1 MRPRAVLHA
10 TAICLL
16 LAAATVRAA
25 PPGLIPQTARGQ
37 KAAST
42 AKKPALAGSLSE
54 RAESRLKALSAL
66 PGSLG
71 ERPESPLKKPSALPG
86 SLGERP
92 ESPLKKPSALPGS
105 LGERP
110 ESPLKKPSALPGSRA
125 ERPESRFKT
134 LEQTA
139 ALKQRAG
146 LERLLKEV
154 PDPQLKPLSKILLHK
169 TGFSGFSIVDGAV
182 KQFSTDFQA
191 GAKNPDRYMSEV
203 SLSQPALVEKWNNT
217 PQDKRIFVIGAGK
230 DSAKVSELTESLKSD
245 GYTVFFYK
253 FCRQSSGALCRSQAV
268 GAMCGTSGITMVYQ
282 TPAAELSEYV
292 KVEAATAGFI
302 EGLNDKVVLISTS
315 ELFAAKFAMYVAN
328 MPTPTPS
335 AIK

>member
-16 LAAATVRAA
+16 LAAATVGAA
-25 PPGLIPQTARGQ
+25 PPGLLPQTARGQ

-42 AKKPALAGSLSE
+42 AQKPGLPGPLSE
-54 RAESRLKALSAL
+54 PAESRLKALSAL
-66 PGSLG
+66 PGPLG
-71 ERPESPLKKPSALPG
+71 ERPESKLKT
-86 SLGERP
+86 
-92 ESPLKKPSALPGS
+92 
-105 LGERP
+105 
-110 ESPLKKPSALPGSRA
+110 PSALPGSRA
-125 ERPESRFKT
+125 ERPESTFKT
-134 LEQTA
+134 LKPTA

-154 PDPQLKPLSKILLHK
+154 PDPHLKPLSKILLHK

-182 KQFSTDFQA
+182 KQFSTDFA
-191 GAKNPDRYMSEV
+191 TGAKNPDRFMSEV
-203 SLSQPALVEKWNNT
+203 SLSQPALVEKWKNT
-217 PQDKRIFVIGAGK
+217 PREKRIFVIGAGK

-282 TPAAELSEYV
+282 TPSAELSEYV

-302 EGLNDKVVLISTS
+302 EGLNDKVVLISS
-315 ELFAAKFAMYVAN
+315 SDLLAAKFAMYVAN

>member
-1 MRPRAVLHA
+1 MHARGLLDA

-16 LAAATVRAA
+16 LAAATVWAA
-25 PPGLIPQTARGQ
+25 PLGPIPQTARGQ

-42 AKKPALAGSLSE
+42 AQKPALSGSLSE

-71 ERPESPLKKPSALPG
+71 ERPESKFKAPSV
-86 SLGERP
+86 
-92 ESPLKKPSALPGS
+92 
-105 LGERP
+105 
-110 ESPLKKPSALPGSRA
+110 LPGSRA

-139 ALKQRAG
+139 ALKQTAG

-182 KQFSTDFQA
+182 KQFSTDFVT
-191 GAKNPDRYMSEV
+191 GAKNPDRFMSEV
-203 SLSQPALVEKWNNT
+203 SLSQPALVEKWKNT
-217 PQDKRIFVIGAGK
+217 PREKRIFVIGAGK

-282 TPAAELSEYV
+282 TPSAELSEYV

-302 EGLNDKVVLISTS
+302 EGLNDKVVLISS
-315 ELFAAKFAMYVAN
+315 SDLLAAKFAMYVAN

>member
-16 LAAATVRAA
+16 LAAATVWAA
-25 PPGLIPQTARGQ
+25 PPGLIPENARGQ
-37 KAAST
+37 KAASN
-42 AKKPALAGSLSE
+42 AQKPALPGSLNE

-71 ERPESPLKKPSALPG
+71 ERPESRLKTL
-86 SLGERP
+86 
-92 ESPLKKPSALPGS
+92 
-105 LGERP
+105 
-110 ESPLKKPSALPGSRA
+110 SALPGSRA

-134 LEQTA
+134 LEPTA

-146 LERLLKEV
+146 LEQLLKEV

-169 TGFSGFSIVDGAV
+169 TGFLGFSIVDGAV
-182 KQFSTDFQA
+182 KQFSTDFA
-191 GAKNPDRYMSEV
+191 DGAKNPDRFKSEV
-203 SLSQPALVEKWNNT
+203 NSALVEKWNKA
-217 PQDKRIFVIGAGK
+217 PQEKRIFVIGAGK
-230 DSAKVSELTESLKSD
+230 DSAKVSEWAKSVESD
-245 GYTVFFYK
+245 GYVVFFYK
-253 FCRQSSGALCRSQAV
+253 FCSPLCSSKAV
-268 GAMCGTSGITMVYQ
+268 GAMCKTSGTTMVYQ
-282 TPAAELSEYV
+282 TPSAELSEYV

-315 ELFAAKFAMYVAN
+315 DLLAAEKFTMYVAN

>member
-1 MRPRAVLHA
+1 MHPRAVLPA
-10 TAICLL
+10 TVICLL
-16 LAAATVRAA
+16 LAAATVWAA

-37 KAAST
+37 KVTST
-42 AKKPALAGSLSE
+42 AQKPALPGSLSE
-54 RAESRLKALSAL
+54 RADSRLKALSAL

-71 ERPESPLKKPSALPG
+71 ERPESKFKTP
-86 SLGERP
+86 
-92 ESPLKKPSALPGS
+92 
-105 LGERP
+105 
-110 ESPLKKPSALPGSRA
+110 ALPGSRA
-125 ERPESRFKT
+125 ERPESTFKT
-134 LEQTA
+134 QKPTA

-146 LERLLKEV
+146 LEQLLKEV

-169 TGFSGFSIVDGAV
+169 TGLSGYSIVDGAV
-182 KQFSTDFQA
+182 KQFSTDFAA

-230 DSAKVSELTESLKSD
+230 DTAKVSEWTKSMESS
-245 GYTVFFYK
+245 GYVVFFYK
-253 FCRQSSGALCRSQAV
+253 FCRQSNGALCSSKAI
-268 GAMCGTSGITMVYQ
+268 GAMCKTSGTTMLYQ

-335 AIK
+335 PVK

>member
-1 MRPRAVLHA
+1 MRPRAVLHT

-16 LAAATVRAA
+16 LAAATVWAA

-37 KAAST
+37 KPAST
-42 AKKPALAGSLSE
+42 AQKPALPGPLSE

-71 ERPESPLKKPSALPG
+71 ERPESRFKTL
-86 SLGERP
+86 
-92 ESPLKKPSALPGS
+92 
-105 LGERP
+105 
-110 ESPLKKPSALPGSRA
+110 SALPGSRT
-125 ERPESRFKT
+125 ERPASTFKT
-134 LEQTA
+134 LEPTA
-139 ALKQRAG
+139 ALKQSAG
-146 LERLLKEV
+146 LGQLLKEV

-169 TGFSGFSIVDGAV
+169 TGLSGFSIVDGAV
-182 KQFSTDFQA
+182 KQFSTDFAA

-203 SLSQPALVEKWNNT
+203 SLSQPELVEKWNNT
-217 PQDKRIFVIGAGK
+217 PPEKRIFVIGAGK
-230 DSAKVSELTESLKSD
+230 DSAKVSEWAESMKSD
-245 GYTVFFYK
+245 GYIVFFYK
-253 FCRQSSGALCRSQAV
+253 FCRQSNGALCSSKAV
-268 GAMCGTSGITMVYQ
+268 GAMCRTSGITMVYQ
-282 TPAAELSEYV
+282 TPSAELSEYV

-315 ELFAAKFAMYVAN
+315 EFLAAKFAMYVAN